1 MYTKQYRPAHEG
13 EDANSDWVILDPQGD
28 FVICVATESAA
39 DALLS
44 HLNR

>member
-1 MYTKQYRPAHEG
+1 MYEKEG
-13 EDANSDWVILDPQGD
+13 SDKLGFNILDPQGD
-28 FVICVATESAA
+28 CICWVESRSAA